1 MRLRCLPALCLALL
15 AGTAHADNRSWTFR
29 VLLGDSDIGEHS
41 FTLSE
46 QGEQRSMRIA
56 AAFTV
61 KLLGLT
67 VYRYRHQATEQWT
80 GDCLTG
86 LTAETDDNGTAL
98 KVTAKPAAERMLAV
112 ESPQGTAQLGPCV
125 MSFAYWN
132 PAMLKQT
139 ALLNAQTGKLET
151 VRIKT
156 LGDESLT
163 VRGQDVQARHYSI
176 EGLER
181 PIHLWYS
188 PQGDWLALESTV
200 AGGKRLRYVRQ

>member
-1 MRLRCLPALCLALL
+1 MHLRCLPALCLALL
-15 AGTAHADNRSWTFR
+15 AGTAHAANGSWTFR
-29 VLLGDSDIGEHS
+29 VLLGESDIGEHR
-41 FTLSE
+41 FTLIE
-46 QGEQRSMRIA
+46 QGEQRSMRID

-67 VYRYRHQATEQWT
+67 VYRYRHQATEQWA

-112 ESPQGTAQLGPCV
+112 ESPQGEAQLGPCV

-132 PAMLKQT
+132 PAMVKQT
-139 ALLNAQTGKLET
+139 TLLNAQSGKLET
-151 VRIKT
+151 VRIKA
-156 LGDESLT
+156 LGDESLN
-163 VRGQDVQARHYSI
+163 VRGQDMPARHYSI

-188 PQGDWLALESTV
+188 PQGDWLALESSV
-200 AGGKRLRYVRQ
+200 AGGKRLRYVLQ